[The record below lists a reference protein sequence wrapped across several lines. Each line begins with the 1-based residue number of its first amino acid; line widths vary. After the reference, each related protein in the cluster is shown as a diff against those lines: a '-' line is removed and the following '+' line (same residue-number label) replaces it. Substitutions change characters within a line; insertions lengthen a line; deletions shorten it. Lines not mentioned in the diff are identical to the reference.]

1 MSEIILF
8 TITARY
14 SHSAFG
20 LRWLKANLGTYRE
33 RTQILEFHLKQAPSI
48 IAESIITLRP
58 RILGAGVYI
67 WNLREITEVIQIV
80 KRVLPDTIVIIGG
93 PEVSFEYEDLEVY
106 KEADYLI
113 CGEGEL
119 ALHSLIDSIY
129 TGSRPTQKVWSTRIN
144 DLDILVPP
152 YDEYSETDFAHRII
166 YVESSRGCPFH
177 CEFCLS
183 AIEPGVR
190 FFNRQNFL
198 NEVKKL
204 IERGARNFTFVDR
217 TFNINETHALEILDF
232 FLKYVDDHFRLHFEI
247 VPDKLSRKILQKFR
261 EFPKGVLHLEV
272 GVQSV
277 NPETLNLI
285 SRTQNVEKTKEVLE
299 FLLRE
304 TSAEIHA
311 DLVAGMPA
319 ETWETFRD
327 GFNFLANL
335 APHEIQ
341 LGILKKL
348 RGAKIARH
356 IHDYKLAFAPYP
368 PYEILQT
375 STMSYQ
381 QLQKLKRM
389 ARYLELFHNQGNF
402 PNTIKY
408 LWQASTT
415 PFDALEQFT
424 DYIWTKTG
432 KTHELALAT
441 QANLL
446 YSFLLATGKYRSEE
460 LEASIKKDYSTKPGR
475 TERISFTP
483 DPPRPQ

>member
-1 MSEIILF
+1 MANIVLF

-20 LRWLKANLGTYRE
+20 LRWLKSNLGKYRE
-33 RTQILEFHLKQAPSI
+33 EAQIIEFHLKQPPNT
-48 IAESIITLRP
+48 IAETLIEMKP
-58 RILGAGVYI
+58 QILGAGVYI
-67 WNLREITEVIQIV
+67 WNLREITEVVQIV
-80 KRVLPDTIVIIGG
+80 KRVLPETIVIIGG
-93 PEVSFEYEDLEVY
+93 PEVSYEYEDLDIFLES
-106 KEADYLI
+106 DYLI
-113 CGEGEL
+113 RGEAEL
-119 ALHSLIDSIY
+119 TLPILIEALSERI
-129 TGSRPTQKVWSTRIN
+129 RPTQKVWSSKIEN
-144 DLDILVPP
+144 LDVLVSP
-152 YDEYSETDFAHRII
+152 YDEYTDRDLANRII

-198 NEVKKL
+198 SEMEKL

-232 FLKYVDDHFRLHFEI
+232 FLRRVDCSYRLHFEI
-247 VPDKLSRKILQKFR
+247 VPDKLSKRILEKFKD
-261 EFPKGVLHLEV
+261 FPPGVLHLEV

-277 NPETLNLI
+277 NPETLKLI
-285 SRTQNVEKTKEVLE
+285 SRNQDIAKTKETIEYLIQ
-299 FLLRE
+299 E
-304 TSAEIHA
+304 TGAEVHA

-319 ETWETFRD
+319 ETWESFRE
-327 GFNFLANL
+327 GFNFLVGL

-348 RGAKIARH
+348 RGARISRH
-356 IHDYKLAFAPYP
+356 IKGYNLSFAPYP

-381 QLQKLKRM
+381 ELQKLKRM
-389 ARYLELFHNQGNF
+389 ARYLELFYNQGNF

-408 LWQASTT
+408 LWQASIT
-415 PFDALEQFT
+415 PFDSLTEFSEF
-424 DYIWTKTG
+424 IWTKTG
-432 KTHELALAT
+432 KTHELSLVT

-446 YSFLLATGKYRSEE
+446 FSYLITKGKFTREE
-460 LEASIKKDYSTKPGR
+460 LEQSIRKDYASKPGR
-475 TERISFTP
+475 TEKLSLHI
-483 DPPRPQ
+483 D

>member
-20 LRWLKANLGTYRE
+20 LRWLKANLGRYRE
-33 RTQILEFHLKQAPSI
+33 RTQILEFHLKQTPSI
-48 IAESIITLRP
+48 IAESIIALRP

-80 KRVLPDTIVIIGG
+80 KRVLPETIIIIGG
-93 PEVSFEYEDLEVY
+93 PEVSFEYEELDIF

-119 ALHSLIDSIY
+119 ALYSLVHLIY
-129 TGSRPTQKVWSTRIN
+129 SGSRPTQKVWSARID
-144 DLDILVPP
+144 DLDSLVPP
-152 YDEYSETDFAHRII
+152 YDEYFEGDFAHRII

-198 NEVKKL
+198 NEMKKL

-232 FLKYVDDHFRLHFEI
+232 FLRYVDNYFRLHFEI
-247 VPDKLSRKILQKFR
+247 VPDKLSNKILQKFK
-261 EFPKGVLHLEV
+261 EFPQGTLHLEV

-285 SRTQNVEKTKEVLE
+285 SRRQNVQKTKEVLE

-304 TSAEIHA
+304 TFAQIHA

-319 ETWETFRD
+319 ETWDTFRD

-341 LGILKKL
+341 LGILKRL

-356 IHDYKLAFAPYP
+356 IYDYKLVFAPYP

-389 ARYLELFHNQGNF
+389 ARYLELFYNQGNF
-402 PNTIKY
+402 SNTIKY
-408 LWQASTT
+408 LWQAGTT
-415 PFDALEQFT
+415 PFDVFEQFT
-424 DYIWTKTG
+424 DYVWSKTG

-446 YSFLLATGKYRSEE
+446 YSFLLTTGRYSPEE
-460 LEASIKKDYSTKPGR
+460 LEASIRKDYSSKPGR
-475 TERISFTP
+475 TEKLFFRA
-483 DPPRPQ
+483 DL